1 MSWQSP
7 SAMSGGGGFVG
18 PGGDANGGPQGTE
31 YTLQG
36 VMRFLQTEWH
46 RHERDRNAWEIERAE
61 MKSRIGKLEGDVRT
75 SKRLHESLGKHV
87 RLLEAALKKEREK
100 VRKLTNNEAV
110 EDLRDPKEI
119 ARESINSLKSQRPK
133 FDPFGDPD
141 PNAENQSEHRQETE
155 RDKSRLYLSK
165 CSQEIAYHVIPSAHP
180 PPDLGDLEL
189 SNHVYGNQQLSQQ
202 SLEEA
207 YAYIMQQRQKQQT
220 SNMMAREVPLQNH
233 QPIIRHYPDNM
244 SLSRAPS
251 QYSLPAT
258 SRDVVDRRAMEQQQ
272 LPMTGLEDSKQALE
286 NSLRERGS
294 SERQVYD
301 SYGSQAQAEDAS
313 RPQQPEEA
321 SGDTDGW
328 NFDDPTEQV
337 APPESIPQRPDVDA
351 FPNANF
357 ARQKSP
363 ARSGSLSHR
372 RKSSGA
378 RRKSEESVDLGS
390 GASPKQD
397 TTFKVRFALRGH
409 LDVVRTVIFTGGGSP
424 SEPEICTCSDDG
436 TIKRW
441 FIPASFGAFG
451 HATNSGSDLDITS
464 YFTHRGH
471 VGAVTALAA
480 CSPSQ
485 NFSNGGRTI
494 GDGWVFSGGQ
504 DASVRVW
511 ERGRVDPKA
520 TLDGHSDAVWGLC
533 VLPGTAGSI
542 FGDQSSHYG
551 GPDRV
556 ILVSGAADGRII
568 IWAVSGPPQLSSPQA
583 GNRRAGGSRRANSIS
598 SGSNFPSS
606 PQPSTATTTPFHY
619 TMVRQIVRTESPSPT
634 CISPLS
640 LAGINFVVSY
650 TDASILVYDTRTG
663 EEIVG
668 MASLET
674 YDGTRSTGVNSVV
687 ATTVGFDG
695 SAGLDPSRTLAD
707 EEVVHGA
714 TGSSGVE
721 GVVISGYEDRYIRFF
736 DANSGQCT
744 YTMLAHPSAIASLS
758 LSPDGRELVSA
769 GHDASL
775 RFWNLE
781 KRSCTQE
788 ITSHRLMR
796 GEGVCSVVWSRD
808 GRWVVG
814 GGGDGVVKVFSR

>member
-1 MSWQSP
+1 
-7 SAMSGGGGFVG
+7 MSGGGGFVG
-18 PGGDANGGPQGTE
+18 PGGDANGPQGTE

-75 SKRLHESLGKHV
+75 SKRMHESLGKHV

-100 VRKLTNNEAV
+100 VKKLTNNELV

-133 FDPFGDPD
+133 LEGGSGDLD
-141 PNAENQSEHRQETE
+141 ANAENQHEYRQETE

-180 PPDLGDLEL
+180 PPDLGELEL
-189 SNHVYGNQQLSQQ
+189 SNHVYGNQQLPQQ
-202 SLEEA
+202 SMEEV
-207 YAYIMQQRQKQQT
+207 YLQQQRQKQQA
-220 SNMMAREVPLQNH
+220 NNLMAREVPMQNH
-233 QPIIRHYPDNM
+233 QPIVRQYPENM
-244 SLSRAPS
+244 GLSHAPS

-258 SRDVVDRRAMEQQQ
+258 SRDVVDRRVIEQQQ
-272 LPMTGLEDSKQALE
+272 IQMTAMDDSKQSLE
-286 NSLRERGS
+286 NSVREHAGP
-294 SERQVYD
+294 ERQYD
-301 SYGSQAQAEDAS
+301 GYGPQVPAEDAS
-313 RPQQPEEA
+313 RPQQPDETDN

-328 NFDDPTEQV
+328 NFDEPTDQV
-337 APPESIPQRPDVDA
+337 VPPESLPPQRPDVDA

-357 ARQKSP
+357 VRQKSP
-363 ARSGSLSHR
+363 ARTGSLSHR

-378 RRKSEESVDLGS
+378 RRKSEGSVDLGTAA
-390 GASPKQD
+390 GPKQD
-397 TTFKVRFALRGH
+397 STFKVRFALRGH
-409 LDVVRTVIFTGGGSP
+409 LDVVRSVIFTGGGSP

-441 FIPASFGAFG
+441 IIPASYGAFG
-451 HATNSGSDLDITS
+451 HAANASSDLDITS

-471 VGAVTALAA
+471 VGAVTSLAA

-533 VLPGTAGSI
+533 VLPGTAGTI
-542 FGDQSSHYG
+542 FGDSSSHYG

-556 ILVSGAADGRII
+556 ILASGSADGKII
-568 IWAVSGPPQLSSPQA
+568 IWAVSAPPQLSSPQA

-619 TMVRQIVRTESPSPT
+619 TMVRQIVRTEAPSPT

-674 YDGTRSTGVNSVV
+674 YDGTPSTGVNSVV

-714 TGSSGVE
+714 TGSSAVE

-744 YTMLAHPSAIASLS
+744 YTMLAHPAAIASLS

-796 GEGVCSVVWSRD
+796 GEGVCSVIWSRD